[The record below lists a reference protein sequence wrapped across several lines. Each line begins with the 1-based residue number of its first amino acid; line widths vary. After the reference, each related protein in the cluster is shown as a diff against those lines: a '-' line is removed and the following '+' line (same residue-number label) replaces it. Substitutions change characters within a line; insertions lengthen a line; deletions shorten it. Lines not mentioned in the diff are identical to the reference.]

1 MSLSCEEPRWPTYTV
16 ACFYGKFSTVPN
28 HNTFPRMKEKTMS
41 NKNTEF
47 VKQIGNWPLP
57 SKPVNEPIREE
68 SAEGNPPP
76 LNWEEKPKEHYEG
89 WA

>member
-1 MSLSCEEPRWPTYTV
+1 
-16 ACFYGKFSTVPN
+16 
-28 HNTFPRMKEKTMS
+28 MS

-47 VKQIGNWPLP
+47 VKQIGNWSLP

-68 SAEGNPPP
+68 SAEGNPPQ